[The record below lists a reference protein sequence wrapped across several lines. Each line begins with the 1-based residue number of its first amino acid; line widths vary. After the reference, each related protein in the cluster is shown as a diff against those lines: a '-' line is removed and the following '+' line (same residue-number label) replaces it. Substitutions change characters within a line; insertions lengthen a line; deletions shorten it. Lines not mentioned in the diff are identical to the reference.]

1 MGILSNC
8 KQKRLTKMNTIINN
22 KNLSTESKKIDY
34 SKSNYKN
41 KDHIKLDSSG
51 DEIVYEI
58 KYKLSLWDYFLF
70 IVMLLLGIVM
80 VYRGMEA
87 FLFKE
92 IENLVVIILLVFG
105 ISCILASCYRLFYI
119 RKNRFYVT
127 TQGIG
132 FERRKW
138 FRMQKGFFRFGD
150 VGVVMY
156 YVSAPVYFDT
166 STNIFIFYP
175 IHLTIKSLFLARFR
189 DRNYKY
195 YTFYKVLASICH
207 DNVVEILTFIRQ
219 KTKEALESQGIEI
232 SDSEL
237 KDKIKH
243 LLYKDI

>member
-1 MGILSNC
+1 
-8 KQKRLTKMNTIINN
+8 MNNIINN
-22 KNLSTESKKIDY
+22 PKVKANNNTESKKMDY
-34 SKSNYKN
+34 SNSNYKN
-41 KDHIKLDSSG
+41 KDNIKLDSNG
-51 DEIVYEI
+51 DKIVYEV

-80 VYRGMEA
+80 VYRGIEA

-92 IENLVVIILLVFG
+92 TENIVVIILLFFG

-138 FRMQKGFFRFGD
+138 FRMRGIFFRFGD

-156 YVSAPVYFDT
+156 YVSAPVNFDT
-166 STNIFIFYP
+166 PTNIFIFYP

-195 YTFYKVLASICH
+195 YIFRKVMTECH
-207 DNVVEILTFIRQ
+207 LDENTAILTFIRQ
-219 KTKEALESQGIEI
+219 RTKLALESQGITI
-232 SDSEL
+232 SDDEL
-237 KDKIKH
+237 KDKIKK
-243 LLYKDI
+243 L